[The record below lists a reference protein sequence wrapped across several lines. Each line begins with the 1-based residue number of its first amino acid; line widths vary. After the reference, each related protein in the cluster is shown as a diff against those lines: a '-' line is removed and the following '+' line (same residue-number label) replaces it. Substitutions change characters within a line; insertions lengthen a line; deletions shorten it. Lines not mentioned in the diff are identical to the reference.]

1 MGEGIDIERDAS
13 VVTVVLDDA
22 PNNAM
27 SLAMVDS
34 LEAVVGELT
43 EDSTVRAVVITGA
56 GERAFSVG
64 ANIKEFGV
72 ALDSIGLKPFIAQR
86 LALITAIENMAKP
99 VIAAINGLCIGGGLE
114 LALGCHFRL
123 ASRGARMGLPEIE
136 LGIVPA
142 WGGTQ
147 RLART
152 VGRAHALDM
161 MLRAKLIEADEAL
174 RIGLVHAVHEAD
186 DVRAAALALAG
197 ELAAKAPLSVAGIL
211 RAVVCGGEL
220 SLQDGLALE
229 MEAVETTAS
238 SNDCR
243 EGISAFVE
251 KRRPRF
257 GGN

>member
-1 MGEGIDIERDAS
+1 VIMKESVHIERDGGVA
-13 VVTVVLDDA
+13 TVVLDDA
-22 PNNAM
+22 PNNAI

-34 LEAVVGELT
+34 LERLVAELG
-43 EDSTVRAVVITGA
+43 DDAGVRAIIITGS
-56 GERAFSVG
+56 GDRAFSVG

-72 ALDSIGLKPFIAQR
+72 AIESIGLERFIAQR
-86 LALITAIENMAKP
+86 LAVIAAIENLGKP

-147 RLART
+147 RLTRT

-174 RIGLVHAVHEAD
+174 AIGLVNSLHPAD
-186 DVRAAALALAG
+186 ELGAAARALAD
-197 ELAAKAPLSVAGIL
+197 ELAAKAPLAVAGIL
-211 RAVVCGGEL
+211 KAVVGGGEL
-220 SLQDGLALE
+220 SL
-229 MEAVETTAS
+229 
-238 SNDCR
+238 R
-243 EGISAFVE
+243 
-251 KRRPRF
+251 
-257 GGN
+257 